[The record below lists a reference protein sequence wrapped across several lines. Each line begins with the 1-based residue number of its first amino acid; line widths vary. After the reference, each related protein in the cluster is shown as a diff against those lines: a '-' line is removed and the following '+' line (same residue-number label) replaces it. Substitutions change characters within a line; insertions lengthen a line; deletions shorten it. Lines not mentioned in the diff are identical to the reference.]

1 MDARTTASLQMA
13 ADMLDECMSADPAEV
28 LVALALAAGAVVTQ
42 VPPEDRKELRDHFV
56 KVMDEYVRGSGLAS
70 SRASGH
76 SDKDG
81 MAP

>member
-13 ADMLDECMSADPAEV
+13 ADMLDEYMSADPAKV

-70 SRASGH
+70 
-76 SDKDG
+76 
-81 MAP
+81 